1 MCAKFPA
8 QDVLPAAL
16 ALFKHPSQRGVL
28 PPGVVIL
35 NLYNP
40 ITWLNSAWS
49 FFWFLHVAT
58 AQVHMPTKPPGRGA
72 VGILPGVVTP
82 KHLLSPSAT
91 HHKLLNLRHNTWN
104 GKQSKGLW
112 GRRSEPE
119 ALKLVISQLFGIG
132 G

>member
-1 MCAKFPA
+1 M
-8 QDVLPAAL
+8 VL
-16 ALFKHPSQRGVL
+16 FC
-28 PPGVVIL
+28 
-35 NLYNP
+35 
-40 ITWLNSAWS
+40 
-49 FFWFLHVAT
+49 FLHVAT
-58 AQVHMPTKPPGRGA
+58 AQVHMPAKPPGRGA

-119 ALKLVISQLFGIG
+119 ALKCLVLEGKCLGAHVTIEAPNNEHSTSV
-132 G
+132 